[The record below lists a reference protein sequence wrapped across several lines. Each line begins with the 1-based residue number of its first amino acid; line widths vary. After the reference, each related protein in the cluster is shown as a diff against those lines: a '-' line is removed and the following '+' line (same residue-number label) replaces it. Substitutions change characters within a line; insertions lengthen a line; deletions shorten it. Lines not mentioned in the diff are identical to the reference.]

1 MRDQIAKSW
10 FTEEMGTTVMLEMR
24 EAYERCIEGLYSI
37 SQVYPETTEPITNYV
52 EILKDWGNDGDLKK
66 AYEECIK
73 ELQMI
78 SQIYPETLQPITDYA
93 AALLQDAALSQDLNK
108 ETDFDALTKA
118 ELIDAYPEIDL
129 NMKMKKADI
138 IAAILEK

>member
-37 SQVYPETTEPITNYV
+37 SQIYPETTEPITNYV
-52 EILKDWGNDGDLKK
+52 EILEDWGNDGDLKK

-78 SQIYPETLQPITDYA
+78 SQIYPETLQPITDYT
-93 AALLQDAALSQDLNK
+93 AALSQDLNK

-118 ELIDAYPEIDL
+118 ELIDAHPEIDL
-129 NMKMKKADI
+129 NMKMKKTDI